1 MPPIPVSFTSKCGE
15 HIVVKSGDDLA
26 VGSDDYISWHLLNR
40 ARDASNLAFTKAG
53 HPALRVSA
61 AYLPD
66 VEPRSFAYWS
76 PTAPRDYVIACARGT
91 SEVLRRTLIDAEFRY
106 LLPPTSLA
114 LHRLH
119 IDDLTA
125 LAASL
130 TIATILYHE
139 VAHVFRFHLP
149 YLTER
154 KAAEPISLPTLT
166 GLCEADADKWCSYL
180 IAPELLAQAKGIH
193 EALRLFVPIESVL
206 REVLTLYGIALH
218 VWFAFFNQNT
228 FPKSSIYPHPLIRS
242 TRITIGAADN
252 IPMTP
257 TEEPHTMDRALSVL
271 NGLAAVE
278 QAMMRS
284 AGSNQHPFDL
294 AEELVAVNA
303 KFAEIERVLDP
314 ALREVESR
322 WRSPNARKASGVAG
336 AVLSSRR
343 VQ

>member
-1 MPPIPVSFTSKCGE
+1 MHQIPASFIFKYGEPIA
-15 HIVVKSGDDLA
+15 VKSDDELA

-40 ARDASNLAFTKAG
+40 ACDASNRAFTQAG
-53 HPALRVSA
+53 HTALRVSA

-66 VEPRSFAYWS
+66 VEPRAFAYWS
-76 PTAPRDYVIACARGT
+76 RTAPRDYVIACTRGT
-91 SEVLRRTLIDAEFRY
+91 GEVLRRTLINAEFRS

-114 LHRLH
+114 LRKLH
-119 IDDLTA
+119 VDDLTA
-125 LAASL
+125 LAVSL
-130 TIATILYHE
+130 TVATILYHE

-154 KAAEPISLPTLT
+154 KVAEPSALPTLT

-193 EALRLFVPIESVL
+193 EALKSFVPIESVL

-218 VWFAFFNQNT
+218 VWFAFFNQSV

-252 IPMTP
+252 IPLAT
-257 TEEPHTMDRALSVL
+257 TEKPHVMDRAISVL
-271 NGLAAVE
+271 NGLAAAE
-278 QAMMRS
+278 QAMLCS
-284 AGSNQHPFDL
+284 TGSMQHPFDL
-294 AEELVAVNA
+294 AKELIAVNA
-303 KFAEIERVLDP
+303 RFAEIERVLDP

-322 WRSPNARKASGVAG
+322 WRSPSAA
-336 AVLSSRR
+336 
-343 VQ
+343 